1 MEEEKS
7 FYSNQNFSF
16 QYKKR
21 NHNQIKK
28 NNFNNNNIIKEEDE
42 NNFKENNKKII
53 NDSNDFIKTPSKK
66 KKKIFHNR
74 QIKKISMKKNIQT
87 LKIIK
92 NHLQQHQKNQIKKIN
107 FFYKII

>member
-28 NNFNNNNIIKEEDE
+28 NNFNNNIIKEEEEE
-42 NNFKENNKKII
+42 NLKEINNK
-53 NDSNDFIKTPSKK
+53 NLNFNKTPQKK
-66 KKKIFHNR
+66 KKKN
-74 QIKKISMKKNIQT
+74 
-87 LKIIK
+87 
-92 NHLQQHQKNQIKKIN
+92 
-107 FFYKII
+107 